1 MKKKKLITKV
11 LSIIAI
17 VILVLIVGASVALG
31 WMVADQVLYQNKNND
46 TVNNSIVQLEKWEY
60 DLDAFKNKY
69 DSIGNEITVTAEDGN
84 VCPATYFN
92 NGGDVVVILV
102 HGAGGDRVSVYPLAE
117 QYLLRGYDVIAH
129 DQRGCGSNED
139 KRVTFGIKESLDV
152 RALVKYARESLH
164 KDKVVVHGQ
173 SMGGQTTAIYAS
185 NVVLGEDSAADA
197 VICDSPVPGMEYMI
211 RSVIADDDPE
221 EMESFVTSYFTETG
235 KLYSKIFYH
244 INWNDGDTINAVA
257 NDKLP
262 TLVFVS
268 EKDTVCLP
276 EKVEEVYENIG
287 SSVKSIAYVNSAHI
301 EGVIDDP
308 DGYMEYV
315 EEFLANAGL

>member
-1 MKKKKLITKV
+1 MKKNIIGKVVKIILGVVAVLMVVGTIGMAKLVTDGV
-11 LSIIAI
+11 F
-17 VILVLIVGASVALG
+17 
-31 WMVADQVLYQNKNND
+31 YQNKNND
-46 TVNNSIVQLEKWEY
+46 TQTNSVKQLATY
-60 DLDAFKNKY
+60 GFDLDGFNADYKGK
-69 DSIGNEITVTAEDGN
+69 EISVTAEDGN
-84 VCPATYFN
+84 VVPGTLF
-92 NGGDVVVILV
+92 DVDSDKCVVLV
-102 HGAGGDRVSVYPLAE
+102 HGAGGDRVSTYPLAQ
-117 QYLLRGYDVIAH
+117 QYIDRGYDVIAF
-129 DQRGCGSNED
+129 DDRGHGLNPDE
-139 KRVTFGIKESLDV
+139 KVTFGIYELRDV
-152 RALVKYARESLH
+152 KALVKYARETLGSSE
-164 KDKVVVHGQ
+164 VIVHGQ
-173 SMGGQTTAIYAS
+173 SMGAQVTAIYAS
-185 NVVLGEDSAADA
+185 NVTPGTAEAADA

-221 EMESFVTSYFTETG
+221 AMESFVTSYFTETG

>member
-1 MKKKKLITKV
+1 MKKNIIGKVVKITLGV
-11 LSIIAI
+11 
-17 VILVLIVGASVALG
+17 VVALTVIG
-31 WMVADQVLYQNKNND
+31 TVGMAKLVTDGVFYQNKNND
-46 TVNNSIVQLEKWEY
+46 TQENSVKQLATY
-60 DLDAFKNKY
+60 GFDLDGFNTSYK
-69 DSIGNEITVTAEDGN
+69 GEEISVTAEDGN
-84 VCPATYFN
+84 VVPGTCF
-92 NGGDVVVILV
+92 DMDSDKCVVLV
-102 HGAGGDRVSVYPLAE
+102 HGAGGDRVSTYPLAQ
-117 QYLLRGYDVIAH
+117 QYIERGYDVIAF
-129 DQRGCGSNED
+129 DDRGHGLNPDE
-139 KRVTFGIKESLDV
+139 KVTFGIHELRDV
-152 RALVKYARESLH
+152 KALVKYARETLGSS
-164 KDKVVVHGQ
+164 KVIVHGQ
-173 SMGGQTTAIYAS
+173 SMGAQVTAIYAS
-185 NVVLGEDSAADA
+185 NVIPGTAEAADA

-268 EKDTVCLP
+268 EKDKVCLP